1 METRGRRVYSVE
13 KAIKLLDCFWQERR
27 ALSLRELEAMT
38 GWAKSTIHGLLAS
51 MLDSGVLEQNSS
63 DGKYCLGY
71 HLFELGSAVSQSW
84 DLPQRCA
91 PYLQELVDRFSESAY
106 LARLSGNELL
116 LALCEEPHGGFR
128 VASEV
133 GTRLP
138 LHCSCQGKAIL
149 AQKSVNEARRLLRRR
164 ELRAYTPHTITCE
177 EQLLAQLEQIRQEG
191 VAYEIE
197 EYKLGLKSVAA
208 PIFDSSGQCSH
219 AIAIICMVCVSE
231 EEFASMAKAVAETAG
246 RISAALQP
254 K

>member
-13 KAIKLLDCFWQERR
+13 KAIRLLDCFWQERR
-27 ALSLRELEAMT
+27 PLSLRELEQRT

-51 MLDSGVLEQNSS
+51 MLDSAVVEQNSS
-63 DGKYCLGY
+63 DGKYRLGY
-71 HLFELGSAVSQSW
+71 HLFELGSAVSRSW
-84 DLPQRCA
+84 DLPRCCA
-91 PYLQELVDRFSESAY
+91 PYLQELVDRFGESAY

-128 VASEV
+128 IVSEE

-149 AQKSVNEARRLLRRR
+149 AQKSLHEAKRLLRRR
-164 ELRAYTPHTITCE
+164 ELTRYTPHTITRE
-177 EQLLAQLEQIRQEG
+177 EILLQQLEDIRSQG

-208 PIFDSSGQCSH
+208 PIIDRSGHCDH
-219 AIAIICMVCVSE
+219 AIAIICMATVE
-231 EEFASMAKAVAETAG
+231 QETFDAMAKAVKEAAAA
-246 RISAALQP
+246 ISQQLRD

>member
-13 KAIKLLDCFWQERR
+13 KAIRLLDCFWQERR
-27 ALSLRELEAMT
+27 ALSLRELEQRT

-51 MLDSGVLEQNSS
+51 MLDSGVVEQNSS
-63 DGKYCLGY
+63 DGKYRLGY
-71 HLFELGSAVSQSW
+71 HLFELGSAVSRSW
-84 DLPQRCA
+84 DLPRCCA
-91 PYLQELVDRFSESAY
+91 PYLQELVDRFGESAY

-128 VASEV
+128 IVSEE

-149 AQKSVNEARRLLRRR
+149 AQKSLSEARRLLQRR
-164 ELRAYTPHTITCE
+164 ERKCYTPHTVTGE
-177 EQLLAQLEQIRQEG
+177 EALLQQLEAVRSQG

-208 PIFDSSGQCSH
+208 PIFDRSGQCDH
-219 AIAIICMVCVSE
+219 AIAIICMATVEQETFRAMARAVREAAEAISQQLRE
-231 EEFASMAKAVAETAG
+231 E
-246 RISAALQP
+246 
-254 K
+254 